1 MSSVLV
7 FTMWVLIAAVL
18 CQTVSTEP
26 AASPG
31 RCRSSAH
38 QLFDEMYGHLR
49 WRNGVSPLG
58 TMFSRTQSRK
68 INLCLEFLLLTFL
81 VAMKMEHDLH
91 MTKGEEETSYF
102 KNSRLQEKALVQTK
116 PVLQKIVM
124 EMCVDLLHPTMT
136 IVDLGCSSSDNTLFF
151 VSNVI
156 EAVSHHLEKFSR
168 HPIELQFFLND
179 LPGNDFNHVF
189 QSLQRFNNSIDM
201 DHKGEP
207 IPAFYIAGLPSSYY
221 TRLLPRR
228 SVHLF
233 HSSYCLHWRSRLPDG
248 LEGKKRSYPN
258 EGNIGI
264 GATTPPCVVKMYK
277 EQFQKDML
285 LFLQLR
291 HEELVANGQMVLT
304 FLGRKHDDVYRAS
317 LNRLYGLLSQSVQSL
332 VEEGLVEKEKL
343 DSFNLA
349 VYGPSMDEVKA
360 VVDQSQQFELTYIKL
375 FETNWDPY
383 DDSEGN
389 DVHDSVQSGI
399 NVANCLRA
407 VMEPLFTSHFG
418 ESVLDELFK
427 KFAYNVALHLVKE
440 KTKYSVITLS
450 LKRR

>member
-1 MSSVLV
+1 
-7 FTMWVLIAAVL
+7 
-18 CQTVSTEP
+18 
-26 AASPG
+26 
-31 RCRSSAH
+31 
-38 QLFDEMYGHLR
+38 
-49 WRNGVSPLG
+49 
-58 TMFSRTQSRK
+58 
-68 INLCLEFLLLTFL
+68 
-81 VAMKMEHDLH
+81 MKMEHDLH

-102 KNSRLQEKALVQTK
+102 KNSRLQEKALVETK

-156 EAVSHHLEKFSR
+156 KAVSYHLEKFSG
-168 HPIELQFFLND
+168 HPTELQFFLND
-179 LPGNDFNHVF
+179 LPGNDFNRVF
-189 QSLQRFNNSIDM
+189 QSLQRFRNSIDM

-233 HSSYCLHWRSRLPDG
+233 HSSYCLHWRSRLADG
-248 LEGKKRSYPN
+248 LEGKKRPYPN

-277 EQFQKDML
+277 EQFQKDIM

-304 FLGRKHDDVYRAS
+304 FLGRKHDDVYNAS
-317 LNRLYGLLSQSVQSL
+317 LNRLYGLLSQFVQSL

-343 DSFNLA
+343 DSFNLPL
-349 VYGPSMDEVKA
+349 YGPSMDEVKA
-360 VVDQSQQFELTYIKL
+360 VVDQSQQFELTHIKL

-389 DVHDSVQSGI
+389 DVHDSVQSGV

-407 VMEPLFTSHFG
+407 VMQPLFASHFG

-427 KFAYNVALHLVKE
+427 KFAYNVMLHLVKE